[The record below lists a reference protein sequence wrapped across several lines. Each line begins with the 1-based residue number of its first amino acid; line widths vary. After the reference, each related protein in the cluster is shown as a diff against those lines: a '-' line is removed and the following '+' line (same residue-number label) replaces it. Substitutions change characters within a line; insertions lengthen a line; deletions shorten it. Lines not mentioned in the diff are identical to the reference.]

1 MCVYMSAQEWVYV
14 HMCCVCMCRR
24 EANFFIFF
32 DHTHLLYLFANY
44 LRQGLFTESRVHTF
58 SENKTKQKTCLK
70 EKIPKYIAT
79 VADGVCLS
87 LPFPHPCPR
96 LSYVC
101 AEIWTRSSCCT
112 SGASWP
118 EPSPS
123 RDSFYFN
130 EQVSGI
136 GGDLVPSPIFVQAV
150 NGKPGMRPSWS
161 WMTNWKSKS
170 CLWKRKWK
178 RSVEILQV
186 QELRSPRGG
195 AKEEVRI
202 QQLFVCFF
210 ADRLSSIRAYE
221 RMPVVSTG
229 RPIEKNQGSA
239 RRHVKADAQVK

>member
-58 SENKTKQKTCLK
+58 SENKTKQETCLK

-79 VADGVCLS
+79 VADRVCL
-87 LPFPHPCPR
+87 FCPSPTPVR
-96 LSYVC
+96 VFLMC
-101 AEIWTRSSCCT
+101 APRY
-112 SGASWP
+112 

-150 NGKPGMRPSWS
+150 NGKPGMRLSWS

-239 RRHVKADAQVK
+239 RRHVKADAQAK

>member
-58 SENKTKQKTCLK
+58 SENKTKQETCLK

-87 LPFPHPCPR
+87 LPLPHPCPR

-136 GGDLVPSPIFVQAV
+136 GVILSPPPFSFRQWMESPVWDSAGAEWPTGKANRV
-150 NGKPGMRPSWS
+150 SERENGKGP
-161 WMTNWKSKS
+161 WKSFRYRS
-170 CLWKRKWK
+170 CDPRAEEQRRKYEY
-178 RSVEILQV
+178 SNC
-186 QELRSPRGG
+186 S
-195 AKEEVRI
+195 
-202 QQLFVCFF
+202 FVFF

-239 RRHVKADAQVK
+239 RRHVKADAQAK